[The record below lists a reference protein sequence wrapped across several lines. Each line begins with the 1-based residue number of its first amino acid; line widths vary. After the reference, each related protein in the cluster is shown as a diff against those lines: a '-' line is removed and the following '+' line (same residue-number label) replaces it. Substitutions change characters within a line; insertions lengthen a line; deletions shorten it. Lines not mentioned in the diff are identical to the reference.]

1 MSLRFR
7 TPRKPATTANA
18 LKQGL
23 PNGNTTRVRHISG
36 ALALS
41 RDARAHRGVVIET
54 TRTPM
59 CLTKRQA
66 WELPFCQS
74 ARRDPS
80 SMCSPA
86 RFGACISRLACR
98 VEVGADGKMMRLEDC
113 SQRYD
118 WSIVRSH

>member
-18 LKQGL
+18 LRQGL

-74 ARRDPS
+74 AAGIRVLCVALPGSVHASRD
-80 SMCSPA
+80 
-86 RFGACISRLACR
+86 
-98 VEVGADGKMMRLEDC
+98 
-113 SQRYD
+113 
-118 WSIVRSH
+118 